1 MENLAKDTGW
11 KLYSREVAL
20 ETLQLDVENQ
30 ILELIW
36 NAIMATQKKKRIN
49 WALQQTKLTKL
60 QDLFLRPHSKQLHIK
75 KKPSRELRFYVL
87 KDKRQLFFTFKD
99 SISN

>member
-20 ETLQLDVENQ
+20 ETLQLDAENQ

-36 NAIMATQKKKRIN
+36 NAIMATQKR
-49 WALQQTKLTKL
+49 
-60 QDLFLRPHSKQLHIK
+60 D
-75 KKPSRELRFYVL
+75 V
-87 KDKRQLFFTFKD
+87 
-99 SISN
+99 